1 MRTVHVRAFV
11 LALVAAT
18 VLAGSA
24 RADGL
29 PVLGVDVGSD
39 GVTTQQ
45 AAVRYVT
52 IADGRVTIVAQTAR
66 SGGRIV
72 GLARLR
78 GSFTIPAVAYDGSA
92 SGLSAD
98 GRVLV
103 LIQPR
108 QSFPRADTTFALL
121 DAPRL
126 RTTRVFTL
134 RGDFSFDALSP
145 DGSTMFLVQYVDP
158 SDPDKYAVRA
168 YDLAAGRLLAHP
180 VVDPRERGAEMR
192 GKPLTRTT
200 SADGRWAYTLYDGGG
215 GSPFVHALDTASRIA
230 HCIDLPQLNG
240 RSDLW
245 QLKLVR
251 AGNALR
257 VGNIVAIS
265 TTDFA
270 VVRPSS
276 RSGLPAIAGGS
287 LLLALL
293 LGWVFT
299 GPVRRGARRPD
310 A

>member
-1 MRTVHVRAFV
+1 MRAFV
-11 LALVAAT
+11 LVVALVAA
-18 VLAGSA
+18 VMFAGSA
-24 RADGL
+24 QADGL
-29 PVLGVDVGSD
+29 PVLGIDVGSD

-45 AAVRYVT
+45 ALVRYVT
-52 IADGRVTIVAQTAR
+52 IADGRLTIVAQTAR
-66 SGGRIV
+66 DGGKIV

-78 GSFTIPAVAYDGSA
+78 GTFTIPAVAYDGSA

-108 QSFPRADTTFALL
+108 QAFPRATTTFAVL

-126 RTTRVFTL
+126 RLTHVFTL
-134 RGDFSFDALSP
+134 HGDFSFDALSP
-145 DGSTMFLVQYVDP
+145 DGSTIFLVQYVDP

-168 YDLAAGRLLAHP
+168 YDVATRRLLTQP
-180 VVDPRERGAEMR
+180 VVDSRERGAEMR

-200 SADGRWAYTLYDGGG
+200 STDGRWAYTLYDGGG
-215 GSPFVHALDTASRIA
+215 GTPFVHALDTATRTA
-230 HCIDLPQLNG
+230 HCIDLPQLAG
-240 RSDLW
+240 RTDLW
-245 QLKLVR
+245 QLQLVQTGR
-251 AGNALR
+251 ALR
-257 VGNIVAIS
+257 VGDVVTVS

-270 VVRPSS
+270 VAHPGS

-299 GPVRRGARRPD
+299 GPVRRGARRPG

>member
-1 MRTVHVRAFV
+1 VRTIIVV
-11 LALVAAT
+11 ALLSAA
-18 VLAGSA
+18 VFAGSA
-24 RADGL
+24 HADGL

-39 GVTTQQ
+39 GVTTQA

-52 IADGRVTIVAQTAR
+52 IADGAVTIVAQTKR
-66 SGGRIV
+66 HGGSIV
-72 GLARLR
+72 GLRRLR
-78 GSFTIPAVAYDGSA
+78 GSFTVPAVAYDGSA

-108 QSFPRADTTFALL
+108 QSFPRANTTFALL
-121 DAPRL
+121 DAPGL
-126 RTTRVFTL
+126 HVGWVFTL

-168 YDLAAGRLLAHP
+168 YDLAAGRLLAAP

-215 GSPFVHALDTASRIA
+215 GTPFVHALDTEARTA
-230 HCIDLPQLNG
+230 HCIDLPQLVG
-240 RSDLW
+240 RPDLW
-245 QLKLVR
+245 QLRLER
-251 AGNALR
+251 IDAGRALR
-257 VGNIVAIS
+257 VGDAVTIS
-265 TTDFA
+265 TRDFA
-270 VVRPSS
+270 VVEPRS
-276 RSGLPAIAGGS
+276 RGALPAVAGAS
-287 LLLALL
+287 VVLALL
-293 LGWVFT
+293 LGWLFT
-299 GPVRRGARRPD
+299 GPTRRGARRPD